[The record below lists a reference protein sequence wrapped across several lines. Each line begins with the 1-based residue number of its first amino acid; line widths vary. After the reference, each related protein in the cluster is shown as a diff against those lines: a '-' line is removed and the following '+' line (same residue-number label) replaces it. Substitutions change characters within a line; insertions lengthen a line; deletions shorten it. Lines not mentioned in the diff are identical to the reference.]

1 MKESD
6 VCLFDEVFSSIA
18 FSKAKRIVHKMMKA
32 YPERIFVIVTH
43 QLNLMNKGEEYVIME
58 DGKVKEIKVK
68 R

>member
-1 MKESD
+1 
-6 VCLFDEVFSSIA
+6 
-18 FSKAKRIVHKMMKA
+18 MMKA
-32 YPERIFVIVTH
+32 YPERLFVIVTH